1 MAVKVERSGS
11 EDDNRGSED
20 GATKDGDNEHMGDQA
35 RTMGNGRQKEDM
47 GPGRQGQAIG
57 SSTLLVSVSL
67 DWDLGRMT
75 EETEEE
81 KGDEDGNSEKEAEEE
96 EDDS

>member
-1 MAVKVERSGS
+1 MTA
-11 EDDNRGSED
+11 ED
-20 GATKDGDNEHMGDQA
+20 GVTKDGDNERMGDQA
-35 RTMGNGRQKEDM
+35 RTIGNGRQKEDM

-57 SSTLLVSVSL
+57 SSTLLASVSL
-67 DWDLGRMT
+67 GWNLGRMM

-81 KGDEDGNSEKEAEEE
+81 KNDEDGNSEKEAEEE

>member
-1 MAVKVERSGS
+1 MTT
-11 EDDNRGSED
+11 ED
-20 GATKDGDNEHMGDQA
+20 GATKDGGNERMGDQA
-35 RTMGNGRQKEDM
+35 RTMGNGRQKEAM

-67 DWDLGRMT
+67 GWNLGRMT
-75 EETEEE
+75 EETKEE
-81 KGDEDGNSEKEAEEE
+81 KGDEDGNSEKEAEKE